1 MDDWNKFP
9 GNNDEVTE
17 STAESTVN
25 FTIPEKKK
33 NM

>member
-17 STAESTVN
+17 SPVN
-25 FTIPEKKK
+25 FTIPEKKEK
-33 NM
+33 N